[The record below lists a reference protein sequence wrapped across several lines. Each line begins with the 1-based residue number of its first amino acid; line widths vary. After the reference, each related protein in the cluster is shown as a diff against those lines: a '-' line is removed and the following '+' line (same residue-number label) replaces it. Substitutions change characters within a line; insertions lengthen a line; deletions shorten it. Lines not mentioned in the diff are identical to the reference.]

1 MLPALPACM
10 PALPCPPA
18 CSCPPCLLL
27 PCLPLPLPLLFC
39 LQAPTEILAD
49 QHHRNLQ
56 ALVQSI
62 NRLAGQQGLLGFRQP
77 RIALVRGP
85 PGSLQLAYASSLRAP
100 CISLLFAQFVP
111 ALACRSAASPCPR
124 TCS

>member
-1 MLPALPACM
+1 MLPWPCSARCTLAHCCLPYLS
-10 PALPCPPA
+10 ALPC
-18 CSCPPCLLL
+18 
-27 PCLPLPLPLLFC
+27 LPLLFC

-111 ALACRSAASPCPR
+111 ALACRSAACPCPR